1 MKRKCFTVIL
11 SAQVMVALA
20 LFPARSMRAADSGKN
35 NGNNARQRLTEAQ
48 KLEDA
53 DRARKAQ
60 EDKDRKAREEQD
72 RKAREE
78 QQRKDQEERD
88 RKERERKEQENRKK
102 DDNQGGKNDGK
113 HDGKDDGKDDDDD
126 GKDDGHHGDRH
137 KVTICHKGHTLHI
150 PRRALR
156 AHLKHGDTLGPCNI
170 SPHKNR

>member
-1 MKRKCFTVIL
+1 MQFMKRKCFTVIL
-11 SAQVMVALA
+11 SAQVMMSLA

-35 NGNNARQRLTEAQ
+35 NGNNAPQRQTEAQ

-60 EDKDRKAREEQD
+60 EDKD

-113 HDGKDDGKDDDDD
+113 HDGKDDDDD
-126 GKDDGHHGDRH
+126 GKDDHGDHR

-150 PRRALR
+150 ARSALR

-170 SPHKNR
+170 TPHKNR